1 MRQNSWGEKCWKDAR
16 RIKSTYARTKL
27 AQGKLEEAKVIV
39 GEAIDS
45 GVAILGVDD
54 PEVLKD
60 YELLAV
66 IIERLGELENAGK
79 VQERALNGYCK
90 HFGEL
95 HYQTLAARQNLEEY
109 WQYARIEHEDESA
122 VVM

>member
-66 IIERLGELENAGK
+66 IIERLGELENAGE
-79 VQERALNGYCK
+79 VQARALNGYCK

-95 HYQTLAARQNLEEY
+95 HYQTLAARQNLE
-109 WQYARIEHEDESA
+109 RILAMCENRT
-122 VVM
+122 

>member
-1 MRQNSWGEKCWKDAR
+1 MGSSEVVTA

-39 GEAIDS
+39 GEAIAS
-45 GVAILGVDD
+45 EVAILGVDD

-66 IIERLGELENAGK
+66 IIERLGELENAGE
-79 VQERALNGYCK
+79 VQTRALNGYCK
-90 HFGEL
+90 HFGGL
-95 HYQTLAARQNLEEY
+95 HYQTLAARQNLE
-109 WQYARIEHEDESA
+109 RILAMCENRT
-122 VVM
+122 